1 MAPRLTRESDATW
14 QVRRARWAV
23 SAHLAV
29 MGLTLGTW
37 MARIPAAKAQAH
49 LSDGTLGAALF
60 AVPIGLVLGAAA
72 AERMIDRAGSAAVA
86 RVCGVGS
93 CVLLVTPGLATN
105 LPELMVALLVVGFSG
120 GMLDVAQNGQGLRV
134 EGAYG
139 RPVMTSMHAY
149 YSFGAIVGSLAGGG
163 LAWAGVALL
172 PSLAAAGAAGV
183 LIDAV
188 AGRWF
193 LPGTHHISPGVVP
206 PGGPEDRPRP
216 PAGDDLREAGQRA
229 RERQRVRRVIIAI
242 AVVGVCGMFG
252 EGAAGDWSAVYLRDN
267 LGTSAGFA
275 ALGFAAFSVTMTAGR
290 ALGDRLIHR
299 FGIVAL
305 IRWCGAVAALGLA
318 VALITASP
326 AVTVLGFAILG
337 AGLSAVI
344 PQAFA
349 AGGRAD
355 PARPGSGI
363 AKVVGASYAGQA
375 AGPAVIG
382 AVASKIGLHVA
393 LVIPVLLALWIAV
406 AAPALPAG
414 ASNGG
419 ERRSPGPF
427 P

>member
-1 MAPRLTRESDATW
+1 
-14 QVRRARWAV
+14 
-23 SAHLAV
+23 
-29 MGLTLGTW
+29 
-37 MARIPAAKAQAH
+37 
-49 LSDGTLGAALF
+49 
-60 AVPIGLVLGAAA
+60 
-72 AERMIDRAGSAAVA
+72 MIDRAGSAAVA

-93 CVLLVTPGLATN
+93 CVLLVPPGLAAN
-105 LPELMVALLVVGFSG
+105 LPELMAALLVVGFSG
-120 GMLDVAQNGQGLRV
+120 
-134 EGAYG
+134 
-139 RPVMTSMHAY
+139 
-149 YSFGAIVGSLAGGG
+149 
-163 LAWAGVALL
+163 
-172 PSLAAAGAAGV
+172 
-183 LIDAV
+183 
-188 AGRWF
+188 
-193 LPGTHHISPGVVP
+193 
-206 PGGPEDRPRP
+206 
-216 PAGDDLREAGQRA
+216 
-229 RERQRVRRVIIAI
+229 
-242 AVVGVCGMFG
+242 GMFG

-267 LGTSAGFA
+267 LGTSPGFA

-299 FGIVAL
+299 FGVVAL

-326 AVTVLGFAILG
+326 AVTVLGFAIFG

-375 AGPAVIG
+375 GGPAVIG

-393 LVIPVLLALWIAV
+393 LAIPVLLALWIAV
-406 AAPALPAG
+406 AAPALG
-414 ASNGG
+414 TGESNGG